1 MLASHTHIP
10 LHTLVRTLG
19 ATHNF
24 GHPWTRQASAP
35 LPSSGLGD
43 LGRGAP
49 TWRLVLL
56 QQLSEAPPAPVRQLG
71 TPLRTPRPSGT
82 APPTR
87 PRSAHTARRVSR
99 RGLRGR
105 AQGSGFP
112 LPAPRRRRT
121 KAAEARESELC
132 PAKSP
137 QRLLRT
143 QWAEL
148 RAGGGVR
155 IPCALGLLGPRTGH
169 HSPAGKYRER

>member
-43 LGRGAP
+43 LGPGAP

-71 TPLRTPRPSGT
+71 TPLRTPRPSRT

-121 KAAEARESELC
+121 KAAEARGSELC
-132 PAKSP
+132 PARSP
-137 QRLLRT
+137 QIVIRHPDPPHYLNHYSQIGRASVGKECRSR
-143 QWAEL
+143 WA
-148 RAGGGVR
+148 
-155 IPCALGLLGPRTGH
+155 PYH
-169 HSPAGKYRER
+169 